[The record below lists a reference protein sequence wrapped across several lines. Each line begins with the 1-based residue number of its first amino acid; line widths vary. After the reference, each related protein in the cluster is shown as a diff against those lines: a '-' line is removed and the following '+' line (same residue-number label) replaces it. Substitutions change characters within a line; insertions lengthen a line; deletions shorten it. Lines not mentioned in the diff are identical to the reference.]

1 MKQREYL
8 KKKERLYSTIRL
20 LCVSIATFW
29 RVSAGR
35 CSVSAAPHRYVFYV
49 CSMCPCGMAYTEQ
62 RTQFA
67 SSGYSPKW
75 RKYYRRFVMLRL
87 NHWWWQM
94 DYSDDVFYT
103 FLCLDSVNCLAV
115 NGTVTSLPSNMEV
128 ETYCFGGCFSV
139 KGTGQLHCIKWTME
153 GAMNRQGQAHLKW
166 VRELNQ
172 SSCLIQSYMP
182 FLCNYL
188 CNLHNFMS
196 NFLTSNIFSVYFLRF
211 ANFVIIMHV
220 VLLSFCK
227 WECLYVCM
235 CVKMI

>member
-1 MKQREYL
+1 MCPLTDKQLTLSRHKKVKKIHCQNSPSAINHNNMKQREYL
-8 KKKERLYSTIRL
+8 KKKEWFYSTIRL
-20 LCVSIATFW
+20 LCVNIATFW

-49 CSMCPCGMAYTEQ
+49 CSMCPCGTAYTEQ

-103 FLCLDSVNCLAV
+103 FLCLDRVNCLAV

-128 ETYCFGGCFSV
+128 ET
-139 KGTGQLHCIKWTME
+139 
-153 GAMNRQGQAHLKW
+153 
-166 VRELNQ
+166 
-172 SSCLIQSYMP
+172 
-182 FLCNYL
+182 
-188 CNLHNFMS
+188 
-196 NFLTSNIFSVYFLRF
+196 
-211 ANFVIIMHV
+211 
-220 VLLSFCK
+220 
-227 WECLYVCM
+227 
-235 CVKMI
+235 